1 MGGGG
6 GGGSVGA
13 LLGLLLIVANLPCH
27 VLIQRDHAKW
37 GSDVA
42 IKAHR
47 ISMRSMTAVGGCP
60 ARGSSI
66 GEQGSLQ
73 RGDSDGDEEADV
85 SHARLGHASCDDLVP
100 FAGCGGQ
107 GGSSA
112 GGNLG
117 MVVGRLRGGAS
128 REEVE
133 RKMREERE
141 REAQLQE
148 ELRERQ
154 LKRKQEKGMHGVHI
168 LSPPPP
174 SSIFHIPL
182 AVSEFLGL
190 SLPFWCTPERNEEKE
205 KGEDDL
211 LASFLRHGPS

>member
-1 MGGGG
+1 
-6 GGGSVGA
+6 
-13 LLGLLLIVANLPCH
+13 LLLIVANLPCH

-47 ISMRSMTAVGGCP
+47 ISMRSMTAEGGLP
-60 ARGSSI
+60 TRGSSI
-66 GEQGSLQ
+66 GDQGSLR
-73 RGDSDGDEEADV
+73 RGDSDGDEDADV

-112 GGNLG
+112 GGNLC

-154 LKRKQEKGMHGVHI
+154 LKRKQEKGKHGVHI

-174 SSIFHIPL
+174 SSFPHSSRRLGIFWPLSAILVHI
-182 AVSEFLGL
+182 
-190 SLPFWCTPERNEEKE
+190 
-205 KGEDDL
+205 
-211 LASFLRHGPS
+211 